1 MKELTCLYV
10 EDEPFLREEIARFLK
25 RRVGHLI
32 IAENGQEGFQKYEQ
46 FPIDLIITDLKMP
59 VMDGIDM
66 TRKIRE
72 TNERIPVI
80 ITTALSDV
88 ELMQSSIEIG
98 IERYLLK
105 PIDIT
110 ALTQALESV
119 KKKIYKQNLEKSLH
133 ELNVEDSKSLERKIE
148 SDVAK
153 IVKLTSGKG
162 PQKVTAFLRA
172 NLIEIVIAGSRT
184 PLEQTILE
192 ADENKRIADYVRE
205 TYYQQIQSEIENAI
219 REITG
224 FKAIWM
230 SQSCN
235 SQRDV
240 DMIKLILEI

>member
-32 IAENGQEGFQKYEQ
+32 VAENGQEGFEKYEQ
-46 FPIDLIITDLKMP
+46 FPVDLIITDLKMP
-59 VMDGIDM
+59 VMDGLDM
-66 TRKIRE
+66 TRKIRA
-72 TNERIPVI
+72 TNDRIPVI

-105 PIDIT
+105 PLDVA

-119 KKKIYKQNLEKSLH
+119 KKKINKQNFEKT
-133 ELNVEDSKSLERKIE
+133 LNALNMEESKLLERKIE
-148 SDVAK
+148 SEVAK
-153 IVKLTSGKG
+153 IVKQTSGKG

-172 NLIEIVIAGSRT
+172 NLIEIIIAGSRT
-184 PLEQTILE
+184 LLEQTILSS
-192 ADENKRIADYVRE
+192 DENKRIADYTRE
-205 TYYQQIQSEIENAI
+205 TYYQQIQSDIENVI

-224 FKAIWM
+224 YRAIWM
-230 SQSCN
+230 NQSCN
-235 SQRDV
+235 SQKDV

>member
-32 IAENGQEGFQKYEQ
+32 VAENGLEGFEKYEQ
-46 FPIDLIITDLKMP
+46 FPVDLIITDLKMP
-59 VMDGIDM
+59 VMDGLDM

-72 TNERIPVI
+72 TNDQIPVI

-105 PIDIT
+105 PLDVI

-119 KKKIYKQNLEKSLH
+119 KKKIDKQNFEKSL
-133 ELNVEDSKSLERKIE
+133 NVLSVEESKSLERKIE

-172 NLIEIVIAGSRT
+172 NLIEIVITGSRT
-184 PLEQTILE
+184 PLEQTILSSD
-192 ADENKRIADYVRE
+192 ANKRIADYIRE
-205 TYYQQIQSEIENAI
+205 TYYQQIQSEIESAI
-219 REITG
+219 HEITG

-230 SQSCN
+230 NLSCN

-240 DMIKLILEI
+240 DMIKLILEV

>member
-32 IAENGQEGFQKYEQ
+32 VAENGQDGLEKFEQ
-46 FPIDLIITDLKMP
+46 FPIDFIITDLKMP

-72 TNERIPVI
+72 RNDRVPVI

-105 PIDIT
+105 PLEIDV
-110 ALTQALESV
+110 LTQALESV
-119 KKKIYKQNLEKSLH
+119 KKKINKQNFENT
-133 ELNVEDSKSLERKIE
+133 LNSIDVEESKLIERKIE
-148 SDVAK
+148 AEVAK
-153 IVKLTSGKG
+153 TIKATSGKG
-162 PQKVTAFLRA
+162 PQKVSAFLRA
-172 NLIEIVIAGSRT
+172 NLIEIVITGSRT
-184 PLEQTILE
+184 PLEQTILCAE
-192 ADENKRIADYVRE
+192 ENKRIADYIRE
-205 TYYQQIQSEIENAI
+205 TYYQQIQSEIEAAI
-219 REITG
+219 KDLTG
-224 FKAIWM
+224 FRAIWM